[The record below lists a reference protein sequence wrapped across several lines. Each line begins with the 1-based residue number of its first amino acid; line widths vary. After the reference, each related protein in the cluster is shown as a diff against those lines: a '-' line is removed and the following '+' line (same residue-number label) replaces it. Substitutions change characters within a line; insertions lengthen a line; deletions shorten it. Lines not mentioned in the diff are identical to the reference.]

1 MWLWDVD
8 LLSSVP
14 SVYKQGLLH
23 LSVSELIYK
32 EVMNYEERLKNG
44 VVKGQPSPSGTL
56 SA

>member
-1 MWLWDVD
+1 MD

-14 SVYKQGLLH
+14 SVYKQALLH